1 VVPVVS
7 EPAPDDGWTGR
18 TGLVHEAMLS
28 DFPDLCGNEVY
39 LCGSVRM
46 VETAV
51 PAFIAQGLD
60 ENFCFSDAFVMAAPA
75 QAQQQTG

>member
-1 VVPVVS
+1 
-7 EPAPDDGWTGR
+7 
-18 TGLVHEAMLS
+18 MLA
-28 DFPDLCGNEVY
+28 DFPSLSGNEVY

-51 PAFIAQGLD
+51 PAFIAHGLD

-75 QAQQQTG
+75 PEAAAPAQPGAATA